1 MSSVLQ
7 PMKRNG
13 KKGDIVETGIF
24 CITITVIFLT
34 VYATLYLWPMFVPD
48 KTDAEVVGVKCRTMH
63 TEHRKTRISIIQFF
77 DS

>member
-24 CITITVIFLT
+24 CITIAVIFLT
-34 VYATLYLWPMFVPD
+34 VYATLYLWPKFVPD
-48 KTDAEVVGVKCRTMH
+48 KTDAEVVG
-63 TEHRKTRISIIQFF
+63 F
-77 DS
+77 